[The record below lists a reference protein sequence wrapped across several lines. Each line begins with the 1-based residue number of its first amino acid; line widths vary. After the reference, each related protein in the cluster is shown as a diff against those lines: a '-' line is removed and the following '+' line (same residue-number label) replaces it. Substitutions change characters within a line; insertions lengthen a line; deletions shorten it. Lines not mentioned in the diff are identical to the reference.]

1 MLIVQANRLKTRI
14 VTHPA
19 AGACLLTSFGA
30 LMSGDG
36 TPSGPL
42 PRCAAPRDGAALNEV
57 VVRALTAYLAT

>member
-1 MLIVQANRLKTRI
+1 MKPRI

-30 LMSGDG
+30 LIAGNG

-42 PRCAAPRDGAALNEV
+42 PRCAATRDGAALNEV
-57 VVRALTAYLAT
+57 VVKALTAYLAT